1 MVWVGDDAEALSG
14 DAHASGAIAADPSL
28 GEGVPRRTT
37 AGGTPITEGKLCVR
51 MRIQPG
57 EGATSSLDISR
68 HAGDVL
74 QFHSFYRDVRNQ
86 LAGVNGW
93 VKDHESGSYQH
104 VVGVPRRAT
113 AP

>member
-1 MVWVGDDAEALSG
+1 MND
-14 DAHASGAIAADPSL
+14 
-28 GEGVPRRTT
+28 GECDEVMYCPAGTDRTDCCPV
-37 AGGTPITEGKLCVR
+37 GGTPITEGKLCVR